1 MSLQLLAVVAAL
13 TGAAGV
19 SQSSADVAPRPADV
33 ARCTAIESDAERLAC
48 YDKLFAR
55 AVSQQRDAETTVA
68 ARVPAVTP
76 PAAAT
81 HDDFGFDGHPPPGSQ
96 SQKPQVPDE
105 MQARIAG
112 IVTQPRGE
120 HVLTLDNGQVWE
132 QKESDWHLGFN
143 VGDEVIIK
151 RGAFK
156 SYRLQLKGNNR
167 ATPVTRIR

>member
-13 TGAAGV
+13 TGASGV
-19 SQSSADVAPRPADV
+19 SQSSTDAAPQPADV
-33 ARCTAIESDAERLAC
+33 AHCTAIESDAERLAC

-55 AVSQQRDAETTVA
+55 TVSRQRDTETTVA
-68 ARVPAVTP
+68 ASAPAVTP
-76 PAAAT
+76 PAQAA
-81 HDDFGFDGHPPPGSQ
+81 HEDFGLDGRPPPGSQ
-96 SQKPQVPDE
+96 PQKPEIPDE

-112 IVTQPRGE
+112 VVTQPRGE
-120 HVLTLDNGQVWE
+120 HVLTLDNGQVWQ

-156 SYRLQLKGNNR
+156 SYRLQLKGSNR